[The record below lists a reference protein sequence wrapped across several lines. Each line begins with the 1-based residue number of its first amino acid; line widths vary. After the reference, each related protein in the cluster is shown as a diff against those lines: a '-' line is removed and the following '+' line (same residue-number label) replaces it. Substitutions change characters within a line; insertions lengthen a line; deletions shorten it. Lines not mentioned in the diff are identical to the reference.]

1 MEEHDEGCERRIYSL
16 EDLRDLQNKLMLMS
30 GKGDQG
36 QCEVDQFAEVTFYL
50 LDIVVFHHGGCNYL
64 QINLFPF
71 SRSLPVYRGWLLYSL
86 ICLLLEIHCSDTGR

>member
-50 LDIVVFHHGGCNYL
+50 LDILLLYFTMAVVIIPKLTYF
-64 QINLFPF
+64 LFPGLCQCTEVGLCI
-71 SRSLPVYRGWLLYSL
+71 R
-86 ICLLLEIHCSDTGR
+86 